1 MAWLPWNVVWALL
14 PASFTDAGKEEE
26 RQRRR
31 EEIVRAVQSVT
42 QLMLRWSM
50 RLAQFS
56 LVFSVLFA
64 VAALFYCLLYY
75 AVIPSR
81 LHEQEIF
88 FDYGNHA
95 GMVKDGQK
103 TLTLPSATLNLLD
116 PVHQWQASQ
125 LVTLPAPVGSALVPG
140 VKYDVFVELNVPES
154 DVNVGVGMFMLQ
166 TTLTSAQGEF
176 LASSSR
182 PAIVHDSHSLLR
194 MVRMGVRLIPFALGL
209 MDPAQSIR
217 VLVING
223 FTETKE
229 HPLTNVSIVLNHPE
243 LQIYTA
249 RLTII
254 AQLSGVRYLMYHWSI
269 STALLAILNMVFVE
283 AMGLLILYAFY
294 NMPQPAESSIEMAD
308 SMDLDRSGDTT
319 GPAAAS
325 STDQAQSNNAPVNG
339 SSSDDYDPAIKS
351 EPGSSKGL
359 DDAFEVKKE
368 PESTLHYRMSSSHG

>member
-31 EEIVRAVQSVT
+31 EEIVRAVQSTT
-42 QLMLRWSM
+42 QLMLRWSL
-50 RLAQFS
+50 RVAQFS
-56 LVFSVLFA
+56 LVFSLLFA
-64 VAALFYCLLYY
+64 LATMVYCLLYY

-116 PVHQWQASQ
+116 PVHQWQASE

-154 DVNVGVGMFMLQ
+154 DVNVEVGMFMLQ
-166 TTLTSAQGEF
+166 TTLTSAHGEL

-182 PAIVHDSHSLLR
+182 PAIVHDSHSLVR
-194 MVRMGVRLIPFALGL
+194 IVRMGVRLIPFALGL

-223 FTETKE
+223 FTEIKD

-243 LQIYTA
+243 LQIYNA
-249 RLTII
+249 KLTII
-254 AQLSGVRYLMYHWSI
+254 AQLSGVRYLMYHWSL
-269 STALLAILNMVFVE
+269 STALLAILNIVFVE

-294 NMPQPAESSIEMAD
+294 NLPQPAENIELVDSIYSSAD
-308 SMDLDRSGDTT
+308 QSGGAT
-319 GPAAAS
+319 GSADVSP
-325 STDQAQSNNAPVNG
+325 DQAPCSAPVHG

-351 EPGSSKGL
+351 EQAGNSKVS

-368 PESTLHYRMSSSHG
+368 PESTLH